1 MTNEKVIKALK
12 SMRTY
17 CSSTQLEELDYAIK
31 VLEKL
36 DMEGISNPLETDFS
50 KIKEEEKK

>member
-1 MTNEKVIKALK
+1 MTNEKAIKALK
-12 SMRTY
+12 SIRTY
-17 CSSTQLEELDYAIK
+17 CSSTLLDELEYAIK

-50 KIKEEEKK
+50 KVKEGDEK